1 MAVEGEDAYLVA
13 LAQEGHLDAFEQL
26 LHRHNLAAYRVAL
39 RMLGDDEDAQEVARE
54 ALVLAWR
61 TLSQFTGN
69 TSFVIWLY
77 TIVTRATLDRLA
89 RGRSER
95 TAQSH
100 PQPRADEVAGGPSDI
115 ASAITAL
122 PPAQRIVLVLHHF
135 EGLPYTD
142 VATITGSTV
151 PDTRRLLFR
160 ARRTLAATLGQWEV
174 AAQ

>member
-1 MAVEGEDAYLVA
+1 MAVEVKDAYLVA
-13 LAQEGHLDAFEQL
+13 RAQEGHLDAFEQL

-54 ALVLAWR
+54 ALVLAWQ

-77 TIVTRATLDRLA
+77 TVVTRATLDRLA
-89 RGRSER
+89 RGRSAR

-100 PQPRADEVAGGPSDI
+100 PTADEVAGGPSDI

-160 ARRTLAATLGQWEV
+160 GRRTLAATLGQWEV